1 MSDSVKA
8 EWIGRELGVDVSPP
22 VELDDTVPILQI
34 WRDAKEAVDVNL
46 SRLQTA
52 LRLSETD
59 LGATVADVGL
69 APFTRGLQ
77 VKLVAALMD
86 YEHSGAG
93 DRAAAASGVRAATAS
108 LREKLQGERVFRLL
122 DSNPFGVPLAIRAT
136 LTGALNEID
145 KRLAS

>member
-86 YEHSGAG
+86 YEHS
-93 DRAAAASGVRAATAS
+93 AAAPATA
-108 LREKLQGERVFRLL
+108 R
-122 DSNPFGVPLAIRAT
+122 PPLPGSAPPPLHCAKNCRASASSACSTAIRSACRSRS
-136 LTGALNEID
+136 AP
-145 KRLAS
+145 R